1 MTEQISLREFHEVG
15 WRVVRNDAC
24 AHFRT
29 ESLAAGAALVDAI
42 VRLADAADHHPNV
55 EFGRMA

>member
-1 MTEQISLREFHEVG
+1 MTEQISPRQFHEVG

-24 AHFRT
+24 THFRT

-42 VRLADAADHHPNV
+42 VRLADAADHHPTSTL
-55 EFGRMA
+55 GPMA